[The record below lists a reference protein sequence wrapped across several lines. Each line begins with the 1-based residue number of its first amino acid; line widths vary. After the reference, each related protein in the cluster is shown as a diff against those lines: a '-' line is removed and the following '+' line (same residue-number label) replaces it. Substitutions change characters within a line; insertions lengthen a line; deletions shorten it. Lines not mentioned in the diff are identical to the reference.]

1 MADGQGK
8 GQDGVAAYAAEA
20 PQSCAHR
27 HLLRPGMDRRRAFF
41 VLLPKLWLLLV
52 GGLLGAL
59 IGIGIYLAWSNLT
72 DPGPLFRREE
82 KLYIDF
88 AFNEKTKENYDYY
101 NAYTWNDILHT
112 EEILGRAYAR
122 LEKEGTGIT
131 REELWEMVNIELPS
145 DIRLIHLETIGSS
158 EKLTDIVSEITEQEL
173 IAFADRME
181 EFRGMRVIEKG
192 ETKPFLRVLQTGRA
206 AEAGAVLGFLFA
218 LIALGLWY
226 SLDDRI
232 LLPGDLLRLTAL
244 PVSFSLKG
252 EEKMPADIL
261 EAGMLKDISPQETPE
276 KETVTRE
283 TPERETAPRETPER
297 ETVSCEA
304 PERETA
310 PRETPEKETVP
321 REGMEKAAVSPE
333 AMGKEA
339 ASQKVMEEEIR
350 ASGELCAGR
359 TGKLLTLP
367 AGISVTQAQ
376 LLFEEAQPQE
386 IMLTGVD
393 PRLFARCCGVQKY
406 RSCK

>member
-8 GQDGVAAYAAEA
+8 GQDGVAAYAAGA
-20 PQSCAHR
+20 PQSCVHM
-27 HLLRPGMDRRRAFF
+27 HLFRPGMDRRRAFF

-59 IGIGIYLAWSNLT
+59 IGIGICLAWSHLT
-72 DPGPLFRREE
+72 DPGPRYRREE

-122 LEKEGTGIT
+122 LEKEGAAIS

-145 DIRLIHLETIGSS
+145 DIRLIHLETIGPS
-158 EKLTDIVSEITEQEL
+158 EILTDMVSETTEQEL

-252 EEKMPADIL
+252 EEEMPADIR
-261 EAGMLKDISPQETPE
+261 EAGMQKD
-276 KETVTRE
+276 
-283 TPERETAPRETPER
+283 TASQETPER
-297 ETVSCEA
+297 ETVSREA

-310 PRETPEKETVP
+310 PRETPEKETVMREAPEKETAP
-321 REGMEKAAVSPE
+321 RERMEKAAVSPE
-333 AMGKEA
+333 AMGKKA
-339 ASQKVMEEEIR
+339 ASQKVMEKEMP

-359 TGKLLTLP
+359 TGKLLKLP
-367 AGISVTQAQ
+367 AGISVTKAQ
-376 LLFEEAQPQE
+376 LLFEKAQPE
-386 IMLTGVD
+386 ELMLTGVD
-393 PRLFARCCGVQKY
+393 PRLFARCCRIHMQ
-406 RSCK
+406 